1 MSFKLQLK
9 ITRMLI
15 FGSKYFEYCNDV
27 CNKNWNENK
36 LCVLL
41 ARTINYILVTK
52 SYNKQKQIGV
62 WFHVGGLGVK
72 QQSNNVLWH
81 NKKKLPTDTVNA
93 CIFFKRLLP

>member
-1 MSFKLQLK
+1 MDQNISNIAMTFVTKIETKTNCVYCYLQ
-9 ITRMLI
+9 
-15 FGSKYFEYCNDV
+15 
-27 CNKNWNENK
+27 
-36 LCVLL
+36 
-41 ARTINYILVTK
+41 TINYILVTK
-52 SYNKQKQIGV
+52 SYNKQTQIGV